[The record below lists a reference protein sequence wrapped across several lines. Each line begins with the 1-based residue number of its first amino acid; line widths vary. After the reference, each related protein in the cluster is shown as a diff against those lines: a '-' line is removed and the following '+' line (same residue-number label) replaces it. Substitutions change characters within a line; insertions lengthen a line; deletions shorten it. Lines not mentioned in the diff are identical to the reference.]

1 MTLTFPTR
9 TIREVW
15 HTGTLDPA
23 DKRPGSYE
31 GAGLSVSRHPDAWE
45 RIARA
50 RIRGTRHR
58 LTCRDGIFLNALRMT
73 RAQVAAIQAWALEHG
88 YVRLGTVHEVRWYDD
103 EFECERA
110 MACTSLREARR
121 EAQGRAVH
129 RCDGLIARARL
140 KRRILS
146 NESVVTVVR
155 DLAPVYAEDVLDLDG
170 TWWSDPLDVLTYTAP
185 CGVIAP
191 SRLARWTVQPA
202 APERPHLSPCRRA
215 A

>member
-9 TIREVW
+9 VIREVW

-31 GAGLSVSRHPDAWE
+31 GAGLSVSRHPYAWE

-50 RIRGTRHR
+50 QIRGTRHR

-73 RAQVAAIQAWALEHG
+73 RAQIAAIQAWALDRG
-88 YVRLGTVHEVRWYDD
+88 YVRLGTVYEVRWNDD
-103 EFECERA
+103 EFECDRA
-110 MACTSLREARR
+110 MSFTSLRAARR
-121 EAQGRAVH
+121 EAQGRTLH
-129 RCDGLIARARL
+129 RCEGLIARAPL
-140 KRRILS
+140 KRRILA
-146 NESVVTVVR
+146 NEGVVSVVR

-170 TWWSDPLDVLTYTAP
+170 TWWFDPLDVLTLTAP

-191 SRLARWTVQPA
+191 SRLGRWRIQPA
-202 APERPHLSPCRRA
+202 APGRA
-215 A
+215 DPTSHRKAA